1 MRRPL
6 TARFL
11 WRTAGLAAIVAGA
24 AQCATVPVL
33 PPLPTF
39 EEKLSWILRLEDQ
52 RVLRDPIPAPPP
64 DPVLQE
70 PASTPLLPPP
80 AAPDLTR
87 LVAEPSAALR
97 RRAAMAIGRVGLAE
111 GVEPLVRALAD
122 PEPEVRQM
130 SAFALGL
137 IGDQAA
143 VDPLVQALGD
153 VSPIVQGR
161 AAEALGL
168 IGEPSSAEPIG
179 EMVASY
185 LTMTFDV
192 DPEDVSYPLEPEV
205 EAFRLGIY
213 GLARLRAFEPL
224 AAVVLDK
231 DSQPILWWWPV
242 AYALQRLEDPRALPA
257 LKSLATVQGSYGVAF
272 AAQGLGALGDAEAVD
287 TLVALL
293 DAQRRDARVIATAI
307 RALAAIGH
315 AEAER
320 PILRLV
326 RMRGLDQTLLVEA
339 VAALGAVGG
348 EESADVLIDL
358 VSHPR
363 PPTRAAALRSLAQ
376 VDPDTFITVLSGLDP
391 DSEWTVRAALA
402 EALGFLEPEQA
413 LPRLATMLIDHDPR
427 VLPSVLTTLAAQR
440 AATTTTAL
448 LEGLRSGD
456 VVVRMAAARLI
467 GELQPG
473 GGVAALVDAYER
485 GARDSS
491 YVARAAALAAL
502 AKYGRAADLDALKA
516 GLSDPDWAV
525 RVHAAAHLE
534 ELEGSGDVSAAIRPA
549 PTRLPE
555 SAYAAEHLV
564 RPSVSPHVY
573 IETDKGTI
581 VVELAVLDAPM
592 TADNF
597 MTLARAGYF
606 NGLMFHRVV
615 PNYVVQAGDP
625 RGDSEGGPGY
635 TIRDELNQIPYL
647 RGTVGMAR
655 DWSDTGGSQFFIT
668 HSPQPHLDARYTAF
682 GTVVAGM
689 DVVDQLDRG
698 DVIRR
703 VEIWD
708 GVSPMSPSDSS
719 RVGDGGRLGVARGVR

>member
-1 MRRPL
+1 
-6 TARFL
+6 
-11 WRTAGLAAIVAGA
+11 
-24 AQCATVPVL
+24 
-33 PPLPTF
+33 
-39 EEKLSWILRLEDQ
+39 
-52 RVLRDPIPAPPP
+52 
-64 DPVLQE
+64 
-70 PASTPLLPPP
+70 
-80 AAPDLTR
+80 
-87 LVAEPSAALR
+87 
-97 RRAAMAIGRVGLAE
+97 MAIGRVGLAG
-111 GVEPLVRALAD
+111 GVEPLVQALAD

-137 IGDQAA
+137 IGEQAA

-153 VSPIVQGR
+153 VSPIVRGR

-168 IGEPSSAEPIG
+168 IGEPSSAEPVG

-185 LTMTFDV
+185 LTITFDV

-213 GLARLRAFEPL
+213 ALARLRAFEPL
-224 AAVVLDK
+224 AAAVLDE

-242 AYALQRLEDPRALPA
+242 AYTLQRLEDPRALPA

-287 TLVALL
+287 TLIALL

-326 RMRGLDQTLLVEA
+326 RTRGLDQTLLVEA

-348 EESADVLIDL
+348 EESTDVLIDL
-358 VSHPR
+358 VSHSR
-363 PPTRAAALRSLAQ
+363 PATRAAALRSLAQ
-376 VDPDTFITVLSGLDP
+376 VDPDKFITMLSGLDP
-391 DSEWTVRAALA
+391 DRDWTVRAALA
-402 EALGFLEPEQA
+402 EALGFLEPERA
-413 LPRLATMLIDHDPR
+413 LPRLATMLIDRDPR

-440 AATTTTAL
+440 PATTTTAL
-448 LEGLRSGD
+448 LEGLRSRD

-467 GELQPG
+467 GELRPG

-525 RVHAAAHLE
+525 RVYAAAHLE

-597 MTLARAGYF
+597 VTLARAGYF
-606 NGLMFHRVV
+606 NGLVFHRVV

-703 VEIWD
+703 VHVWD
-708 GVSPMSPSDSS
+708 GVATSGSVRS

>member
-1 MRRPL
+1 MP
-6 TARFL
+6 
-11 WRTAGLAAIVAGA
+11 VPVP
-24 AQCATVPVL
+24 VPVL
-33 PPLPTF
+33 PPLPPTF

-70 PASTPLLPPP
+70 PASTPLLPPL

-87 LVAEPSAALR
+87 LIADPSAALR

-185 LTMTFDV
+185 VTATFDV
-192 DPEDVSYPLEPEV
+192 DPEDLSYPLEPEV

-213 GLARLRAFEPL
+213 ALARLRAFEPL
-224 AAVVLDK
+224 AAAVLDE

-257 LKSLATVQGSYGVAF
+257 LKSLASVQGSYSVAF
-272 AAQGLGALGDAEAVD
+272 AAQGMGALGDAEAVD

-315 AEAER
+315 AKAER
-320 PILRLV
+320 PILQLV
-326 RMRGLDQTLLVEA
+326 QMRGLDQTLLVEA

-348 EESADVLIDL
+348 EESVDVLIDL

-363 PPTRAAALRSLAQ
+363 PATRAAALRSLAQ
-376 VDPDTFITVLSGLDP
+376 VDPDKFITVLSGLDP
-391 DSEWTVRAALA
+391 DSDWTVRTALA
-402 EALGFLEPEQA
+402 EALGFLELEQA
-413 LPRLATMLIDHDPR
+413 LPRLATMLSDRDSR
-427 VLPSVLTTLAAQR
+427 VLPSVLATLAVQR

-485 GARDSS
+485 GTGDSS
-491 YVARAAALAAL
+491 YVARAAGARGACEVWGGGDSRRAESRLVGPRL
-502 AKYGRAADLDALKA
+502 GRARAR
-516 GLSDPDWAV
+516 GGPPRRTRRFGRCEHGDPPGTDPASRERLCGGAPGQTV
-525 RVHAAAHLE
+525 RVATRLHRDGQGHHRGGACGTRRTDDGGQLRDLGARRVLQRPRVPPRRT
-534 ELEGSGDVSAAIRPA
+534 ELRRSGGRPA
-549 PTRLPE
+549 R
-555 SAYAAEHLV
+555 
-564 RPSVSPHVY
+564 
-573 IETDKGTI
+573 
-581 VVELAVLDAPM
+581 
-592 TADNF
+592 
-597 MTLARAGYF
+597 
-606 NGLMFHRVV
+606 
-615 PNYVVQAGDP
+615 
-625 RGDSEGGPGY
+625 
-635 TIRDELNQIPYL
+635 
-647 RGTVGMAR
+647 
-655 DWSDTGGSQFFIT
+655 
-668 HSPQPHLDARYTAF
+668 
-682 GTVVAGM
+682 
-689 DVVDQLDRG
+689 
-698 DVIRR
+698 
-703 VEIWD
+703 
-708 GVSPMSPSDSS
+708 
-719 RVGDGGRLGVARGVR
+719 